1 MGTAGNREAKL
12 SGLLR
17 MARPHRGLIIT
28 AGLLASVSAVLSLTP
43 AVVFAYAARPHAPGG
58 SVQSLL
64 PLAGLA
70 LAALAARWMMMA
82 GAFACS
88 HIAAYRLLY
97 DLRIA
102 IANKLTRMPLGDVTA
117 RQSGAIK
124 KILQEDVERI
134 ELFVAHIMVDAFG
147 AAALPLASLL
157 LLLTIDP
164 WMAAAALSPLPLA
177 LICQVAMYRDVD
189 EQMRR
194 YTRASEAMNAAL
206 VEFVNAIPVVKV
218 FNVETRSLTALFQSI
233 EDYRRLLIGVA
244 QKVVPSWS
252 LFKLVMRSTILVV
265 AAVGA
270 LRFQSGYLTMIDL
283 VLCLMVGAGLL
294 QPVMRLLF
302 AGSLLRMIEHG
313 ALRVRDILEGP
324 ELSQPS
330 AAKVPADASVAF
342 EGVSFSYRSTPALHD
357 VTFRIPAG
365 RTVAL
370 VGRSGA
376 GKSTVARLV
385 ARFWD
390 PTEGAVEIG
399 GVNITDIPSESLGRW
414 VSFVFQEV
422 FLFDDTVRE
431 NVRLGLGDCTQDAI
445 VEAAK
450 AAGAHDFI
458 AALPRGYDTVIG
470 EKGARLSGGE
480 RQRLSIARALLR
492 NAPVLVLDEMTAHAD
507 ATTEAALVSSLGR
520 FGNERTIL
528 LITHR
533 PALLARADEVF
544 LLDGGRL
551 AARGRHSELMA
562 QNELYQTLFRR
573 PAASALV
580 EA

>member
-1 MGTAGNREAKL
+1 MGTPGNQESKL
-12 SGLLR
+12 SRLLK

-43 AVVFAYAARPHAPGG
+43 VIVFAYAARAIAPGG
-58 SVQSLL
+58 SAQALL

-70 LAALAARWMMMA
+70 FAAMVARWMMMA

-102 IANKLTRMPLGDVTA
+102 IANKLTRMPLGNVTD

-157 LLLTIDP
+157 LLLAIDP
-164 WMAAAALSPLPLA
+164 WMAAAALSTLPLA
-177 LICQVAMYRDVD
+177 VICQMAMYRNVD
-189 EQMRR
+189 EHMRN

-233 EDYRRLLIGVA
+233 EDYRRLLIGIA

-265 AAVGA
+265 AVVGV
-270 LRFQSGYLTMIDL
+270 LRFQSAHLTMADL

-313 ALRVRDILEGP
+313 ALRVQEILESA
-324 ELSQPS
+324 ELPQPS

-342 EGVSFSYRSTPALHD
+342 EGVSFSYGSTPALHN
-357 VTFRIPAG
+357 VTFRVPAG
-365 RTVAL
+365 RTIAL

-390 PTEGAVEIG
+390 PAEGAVEIG
-399 GVNITDIPSESLGRW
+399 GVDLTDIPSENLGQW
-414 VSFVFQEV
+414 VSFVFQDV

-431 NVRLGLGDCTQDAI
+431 NIRLGLADCTEDAI
-445 VEAAK
+445 IDAAK

-492 NAPVLVLDEMTAHAD
+492 NAPVLVLDEITAYAD

-520 FGNERTIL
+520 FRNGRTIL
-528 LITHR
+528 IITHR
-533 PALLARADEVF
+533 PALLARADEV
-544 LLDGGRL
+544 LLFDGGRL
-551 AARGRHSELMA
+551 AAHGQHNELIVH
-562 QNELYQTLFRR
+562 NELYQALFRR
-573 PAASALV
+573 SDASALIK
-580 EA
+580 A